1 MRKRV
6 FDAYSSVPFRGQGK
20 SKMKKLNIEKTQ
32 PLIQMAIKE
41 DLGQGDMTSELFF
54 KDGDVTKAGII
65 SREEIVVCGMDIATE
80 ILKYYDEKLKLK
92 VRVNDGER
100 AHVGCKIA
108 TIEGPSCSMLS
119 AERVML
125 NFLQRLSG
133 IATTTHKYVSAIQ
146 GTKAKIYDTRKTTP
160 GWRILEKYAVRCGG
174 GFNHR
179 LGLYDGI
186 LIKDN
191 HLAQLGRNFYPK
203 LRKIV
208 CEARKVKGVKFI
220 AVEVDH
226 VDDQL
231 NYVLRIP
238 GIDIV
243 LLDNM
248 GQWQLKHA
256 VDMRNA
262 MCSKSKKPLLE
273 ASGNITL
280 NTVSA
285 IAQCGIDRIAV
296 GAITHSAIA
305 VDIGLDR

>member
-1 MRKRV
+1 
-6 FDAYSSVPFRGQGK
+6 
-20 SKMKKLNIEKTQ
+20 MKKLNIAKAR
-32 PLIQMAIKE
+32 PLIRMAIEE
-41 DLGQGDMTSELFF
+41 DLGQGDMTSELLF
-54 KDGDVTKAGII
+54 KEDEVVKATII
-65 SREEIVVCGMDIATE
+65 SREEIVVCGMEVARE
-80 ILKYYDEKLKLK
+80 ILKYYDKRLKLN
-92 VRVNDGER
+92 VRINDGES
-100 AHVGCKIA
+100 AHVGSRLA
-108 TIEGPSCSMLS
+108 TIEGPLRSMLS

-133 IATTTHKYVSAIQ
+133 IATTTRKYVQAIQ
-146 GTKAKIYDTRKTTP
+146 GTKAKIYDTRKTMP

-174 GFNHR
+174 GHNHR
-179 LGLYDGI
+179 LGLYDGV

-191 HLAQLGRNFYPK
+191 HLAQLGRNFQPK
-203 LRKIV
+203 LRKII
-208 CEARKVKGVKFI
+208 EQARNLKGAKFI

-231 NYVLRIP
+231 NYVLEIP

-256 VDMRNA
+256 VEMRNE
-262 MCSKSKKPLLE
+262 MCGKNKKPLLE

-280 NTVSA
+280 NSVSA
-285 IAQCGIDRIAV
+285 IAQCGVDRIAV
-296 GAITHSAIA
+296 GAITHSATA

>member
-1 MRKRV
+1 
-6 FDAYSSVPFRGQGK
+6 
-20 SKMKKLNIEKTQ
+20 MKKLNIAKAR
-32 PLIQMAIKE
+32 PLIRMAIEE
-41 DLGQGDMTSELFF
+41 DLGAGDMTSELLF
-54 KDGDVTKAGII
+54 KDDTIAKSNII
-65 SREEIVVCGMDIATE
+65 SREEIVVCGMDVARE
-80 ILKYYDEKLKLK
+80 ILTCFDKRLRLK
-92 VRVNDGER
+92 VFVNDGQS
-100 AHVGCKIA
+100 AYVGCRIA
-108 TIEGPSCSMLS
+108 AIEGPLRSMLS

-133 IATTTHKYVSAIQ
+133 IATTTRKFVRAVQ
-146 GTKAKIYDTRKTTP
+146 GTKAKIYDTRKTMP

-174 GFNHR
+174 GHNHR
-179 LGLYDGI
+179 LGLYDAV

-203 LRKIV
+203 LKKII
-208 CEARKVKGVKFI
+208 ERARKVKGAKFV

-231 NYVLRIP
+231 NHVLRIP
-238 GIDIV
+238 GVDIV

-256 VDMRNA
+256 VDMRNE
-262 MCSKSKKPLLE
+262 MCSKNKRPLLE

-280 NTVSA
+280 SSVSA

-296 GAITHSAIA
+296 GEITHSARA
-305 VDIGLDR
+305 VDIALDR

>member
-1 MRKRV
+1 
-6 FDAYSSVPFRGQGK
+6 
-20 SKMKKLNIEKTQ
+20 MKKLNIAKVR
-32 PLIQMAIKE
+32 PLIRMAIEE
-41 DLGQGDMTSELFF
+41 DLGRGDMTSELLF
-54 KDGDVTKAGII
+54 KDDTMAKSNII
-65 SREEIVVCGMDIATE
+65 SREEIVVCGMDVARE
-80 ILKYYDEKLKLK
+80 ILKCFDERLKLK
-92 VRVNDGER
+92 VLVKDGQS
-100 AHVGCKIA
+100 AYVGCKMA
-108 TIEGPSCSMLS
+108 TIEGPLRSTLS

-133 IATTTHKYVSAIQ
+133 IATTTRKFVRAIQ
-146 GTKAKIYDTRKTTP
+146 GTKAKIYDTRKTMP
-160 GWRILEKYAVRCGG
+160 GWRILEKYAVCCGG
-174 GFNHR
+174 GHNHR
-179 LGLYDGI
+179 LGLYDAV

-203 LRKIV
+203 LKKII
-208 CEARKVKGVKFI
+208 EQATKVKNAKFI

-231 NYVLRIP
+231 NHVLKIP

-256 VDMRNA
+256 VDMRNK
-262 MCSKSKKPLLE
+262 MRGKRKKPLLE

-280 NTVSA
+280 SNVSA

-296 GAITHSAIA
+296 GAITHSARA

>member
-1 MRKRV
+1 MR
-6 FDAYSSVPFRGQGK
+6 
-20 SKMKKLNIEKTQ
+20 KLNISKAL
-32 PLIQMAIKE
+32 PLIKMAIEE
-41 DLGQGDMTSELFF
+41 DLGQGDTTSELLF
-54 KDGDVTKAGII
+54 KADATEKANII
-65 SREEIVVCGMDIATE
+65 SREEIIVCGMPIVRE
-80 ILKYYDEKLKLK
+80 ILKRYDEKLKLK
-92 VRVNDGER
+92 VHVNDGEP

-108 TIEGPSCSMLS
+108 TIEGPLRSMLS

-133 IATTTHKYVSAIQ
+133 IATTTGKYVRAIQ
-146 GTKAKIYDTRKTTP
+146 GTKAKIYDTRKTMP

-174 GFNHR
+174 GYNHR

-203 LRKIV
+203 LKKIIE
-208 CEARKVKGVKFI
+208 EARKVKDTKFI

-231 NYVLRIP
+231 NYVLKIP
-238 GIDIV
+238 NIDIV

-262 MCSKSKKPLLE
+262 MCGKKKRPLLE

-280 NTVSA
+280 NSVSA

-296 GAITHSAIA
+296 GAITHSARA

>member
-1 MRKRV
+1 
-6 FDAYSSVPFRGQGK
+6 
-20 SKMKKLNIEKTQ
+20 MKKLNIAKAR
-32 PLIQMAIKE
+32 PLIKMAIEE
-41 DLGQGDMTSELFF
+41 DLGAGDMTSELLF
-54 KDGDVTKAGII
+54 KDDTIAKSNII
-65 SREEIVVCGMDIATE
+65 SREEIVVCGMDVARE
-80 ILKYYDEKLKLK
+80 ILTRFDKRLRLK
-92 VRVNDGER
+92 VLVNDGR
-100 AHVGCKIA
+100 SAYVGCRIA
-108 TIEGPSCSMLS
+108 AIEGPLRSMLS

-133 IATTTHKYVSAIQ
+133 IATTTRKFVRAIQ
-146 GTKAKIYDTRKTTP
+146 GTKAKIYDTRKTMP

-174 GFNHR
+174 GHNHR
-179 LGLYDGI
+179 LGLYDAV

-203 LRKIV
+203 LKKII
-208 CEARKVKGVKFI
+208 ERARKVKGAKFV

-231 NYVLRIP
+231 NHVLRIP
-238 GIDIV
+238 GVDIV

-256 VDMRNA
+256 VDMRNE
-262 MCSKSKKPLLE
+262 MCSKNKRPLLE

-280 NTVSA
+280 SSVSA

-296 GAITHSAIA
+296 GAITHSARA
-305 VDIGLDR
+305 VDIALDR

>member
-1 MRKRV
+1 
-6 FDAYSSVPFRGQGK
+6 
-20 SKMKKLNIEKTQ
+20 MKKLNISKAR
-32 PLIQMAIKE
+32 PLIQMAIDE
-41 DLGQGDMTSELFF
+41 DLGRGDVTSELLF
-54 KDGDVTKAGII
+54 KENAIDTANII
-65 SREEIVVCGMDIATE
+65 SREEIVVSGVEVVRE
-80 ILKYYDEKLKLK
+80 ILKCYDEKLKLK
-92 VRVNDGER
+92 VSINDGES
-100 AHVGCKIA
+100 AHVGSKIA
-108 TIEGPSCSMLS
+108 TIKGPLRSMLT

-133 IATTTHKYVSAIQ
+133 IATTTRKYVRAIQ
-146 GTKAKIYDTRKTTP
+146 GTKAKIYDTRKTMP

-174 GFNHR
+174 GYNHR
-179 LGLYDGI
+179 QGLYDGI

-191 HLAQLGRNFYPK
+191 HLAQLGRNFQPK
-203 LRKIV
+203 LRKII
-208 CEARKVKGVKFI
+208 CEAKKKKHVKFI

-231 NYVLRIP
+231 NYVLKIP

-256 VDMRNA
+256 VDMRNK
-262 MCSKSKKPLLE
+262 MCGRNKKPLLE
-273 ASGNITL
+273 ASGNVTL
-280 NTVSA
+280 SNVSA

-296 GAITHSAIA
+296 GAITHSARA

>member
-1 MRKRV
+1 MI
-6 FDAYSSVPFRGQGK
+6 
-20 SKMKKLNIEKTQ
+20 KLDMAKVR
-32 PLIQMAIKE
+32 PLIKMAIEE
-41 DLGQGDMTSELFF
+41 DLGKCDLTSRLLFA
-54 KDGDVTKAGII
+54 DNTIDKANLI
-65 SREEIVVCGMDIATE
+65 SREEIVVCGMPVIAE
-80 ILKYYDEKLKLK
+80 VLRIYDKRLKLK
-92 VRVNDGER
+92 VHVKDGES
-100 AHVGCKIA
+100 AHTGKKIG
-108 TIEGPSCSMLS
+108 TIEGPLRSMLS
-119 AERVML
+119 AERVIL

-133 IATTTHKYVSAIQ
+133 IATNTHKYVMAVQ
-146 GTKAKIYDTRKTTP
+146 GTKAKIYDTRKTLP

-174 GFNHR
+174 GHNHR

-191 HLAQLGRNFYPK
+191 HLAQLGRDFQPK

-208 CEARKVKGVKFI
+208 REARKIKGVKFI

-231 NYVLRIP
+231 NYVLEIP

-248 GQWQLKHA
+248 GQWQFKHA
-256 VDMRNA
+256 IEMRNK
-262 MCSKSKKPLLE
+262 MCGKNKKPLLE

-280 NTVSA
+280 SNVSA

-296 GAITHSAIA
+296 GALTHSATA